1 MRLGLA
7 ALAMVAACTQSSG
20 TMVGIVISVEGDL
33 NAVTSFTILVEGDS
47 FEFVPVDEGEYAFP
61 LPHLREH
68 LRDGTPVRVG
78 WEQRGEVLAA
88 ISLEDG

>member
-1 MRLGLA
+1 MRLGVA
-7 ALAMVAACTQSSG
+7 ALAIVAACTQSGG
-20 TMVGIVISVEGDL
+20 TMVGIVTSVEGDL
-33 NAVTSFTILVEGDS
+33 TAVTSFTILVEGDT
-47 FEFVPVDEGEYAFP
+47 FEFLPVDGGDYAFP

-78 WEQRGEVLAA
+78 WERRGEDLAA

>member
-20 TMVGIVISVEGDL
+20 TMVGIVVAVEGDL
-33 NAVTSFTILVEGDS
+33 TAVTSFSVLVEGDT
-47 FEFVPVDEGEYAFP
+47 FEFIPVAGGEYAFP

-78 WEQRGEVLAA
+78 WEQRGDDLAA
-88 ISLEDG
+88 ISLADG

>member
-7 ALAMVAACTQSSG
+7 ALAMVAACAQSGG
-20 TMVGIVISVEGDL
+20 TMVGIVIAVEGDL
-33 NAVTSFTILVEGDS
+33 SAVTSFTILVEDDT
-47 FEFVPVDEGEYAFP
+47 FVFIPVEGGEYAFP

-78 WEQRGEVLAA
+78 WEQRGADLAA
-88 ISLEDG
+88 VSLEDG

>member
-7 ALAMVAACTQSSG
+7 ALVMMAACAQSGG
-20 TMVGIVISVEGDL
+20 TMVGIVVAVEGDL
-33 NAVTSFTILVEGDS
+33 SAVTSFSVLVEGDTY
-47 FEFVPVDEGEYAFP
+47 EFTPVEGGEYAFP

-78 WEQRGEVLAA
+78 WEQRGDDLAA
-88 ISLEDG
+88 ISLDDG

>member
-7 ALAMVAACTQSSG
+7 ALAMVAACTQSGG
-20 TMVGIVISVEGDL
+20 TMVGIVVAVEGDL
-33 NAVTSFTILVEGDS
+33 SAVSSFTLLVEGDT
-47 FEFVPVDEGEYAFP
+47 FEFIPVEGGTYAFP

-78 WEQRGEVLAA
+78 WERRGDDLAA

>member
-7 ALAMVAACTQSSG
+7 ALAMVAACTQSTG
-20 TMVGIVISVEGDL
+20 TMVGIVVAVEGDL
-33 NAVTSFTILVEGDS
+33 TAVASFSVLVEGDT
-47 FEFVPVDEGEYAFP
+47 FEFIPVEGGEYAFP

-78 WEQRGEVLAA
+78 WEQRGDDLAA

>member
-7 ALAMVAACTQSSG
+7 ALAMVAACTQSGG
-20 TMVGIVISVEGDL
+20 TMVGIVVAVEGDL
-33 NAVTSFTILVEGDS
+33 NAVTSFTVLVEGDT
-47 FEFVPVDEGEYAFP
+47 FEFIPVPGGDYAFP

-68 LRDGTPVRVG
+68 LRDSSPVRVG
-78 WEQRGEVLAA
+78 WEQRGEDLAA

>member
-7 ALAMVAACTQSSG
+7 ALAMVAACSQSGG
-20 TMVGIVISVEGDL
+20 TMVGIVVAVEGDL
-33 NAVTSFTILVEGDS
+33 SAVSSFTLLVEGDT
-47 FEFVPVDEGEYAFP
+47 FEFIPVEGGKYAFP

-68 LRDGTPVRVG
+68 LRDGTPVRVS
-78 WEQRGEVLAA
+78 WERRGDDLAA